1 MASIN
6 TKTQTPNAETHEG
19 VPVKA
24 CNYEEKLRRSVMSC
38 LLWEDN
44 FYEDGQSVADRI
56 KELIPKI
63 PAIRVAQI
71 AMEARDQM
79 KLRHVPLLIIREM
92 ARLDTHK
99 QYVARLLEK
108 VIQRP
113 DELGEFLKIY
123 WST

>member
-1 MASIN
+1 
-6 TKTQTPNAETHEG
+6 
-19 VPVKA
+19 
-24 CNYEEKLRRSVMSC
+24 MSC